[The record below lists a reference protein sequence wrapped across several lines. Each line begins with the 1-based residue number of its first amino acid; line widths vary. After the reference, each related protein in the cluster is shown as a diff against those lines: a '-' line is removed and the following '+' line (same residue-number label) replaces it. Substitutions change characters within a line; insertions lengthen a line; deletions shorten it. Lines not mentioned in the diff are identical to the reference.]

1 MKPEHFKILQLFSHP
16 LRVQMM
22 GLLGNRTW
30 TVDEMVRELNSTRNI
45 VNAQVQNFRNVQ
57 LLHTE
62 LEGRLAHHWL
72 DKERL
77 TEALAAFAHSAGLV
91 IPSKPMAKD
100 PPKKR
105 KAGKKSK
112 KR

>member
-1 MKPEHFKILQLFSHP
+1 MKPEHYKILQLFSHP

-30 TVDEMVRELNSTRNI
+30 TVDEMVSELKSTRNI
-45 VNAQVQNFRNVQ
+45 INAQVQNFRNVQ

-91 IPSKPMAKD
+91 IPSKEPAKKKKA
-100 PPKKR
+100 KKR
-105 KAGKKSK
+105 GKK
-112 KR
+112 R